1 MLNRLITT
9 LRKRGAQGRSF
20 PVQAS
25 EATQAAELIA
35 QVVAQRDAL
44 PEALRRELNEL
55 PRFSFLLDSKGNVV
69 RRQDRT
75 GRWIEW
81 QAAHL
86 PKTFWP
92 FWTLPAPAA
101 SATALASK
109 AGAAGAAMS
118 TFPLVNVHSQGSA
131 GKLALG
137 FWDHWVGAV
146 ANEIAQAADPDQFAM
161 VVLGSKGRTGL
172 RDLLIGLEH

>member
-1 MLNRLITT
+1 MKKDKPQMLTRLINT

-81 QAAHL
+81 QAAHEL
-86 PKTFWP
+86 FDAEMIDALLAKMQ
-92 FWTLPAPAA
+92 ARAA
-101 SATALASK
+101 IEKATGSAT
-109 AGAAGAAMS
+109 
-118 TFPLVNVHSQGSA
+118 
-131 GKLALG
+131 
-137 FWDHWVGAV
+137 
-146 ANEIAQAADPDQFAM
+146 
-161 VVLGSKGRTGL
+161 
-172 RDLLIGLEH
+172 